1 MIQRKQSLFLLS
13 LAILSCMLL
22 FLPNSTIK
30 VNDLS
35 LTLSL
40 APNSEIPTTIGFSA
54 AIAINF
60 LILILSFVCIF
71 LYKKRNLQLNIC
83 YTLITLALV
92 LLLML
97 LFCPFTSNTES
108 MSIIKSYYPPIFSTI
123 MMLDAFIAAKL
134 IKKDIELLKSA
145 DRIR

>member
-22 FLPNSTIK
+22 FLPNVTITT
-30 VNDLS
+30 NGLS
-35 LTLSL
+35 HALSL

-54 AIAINF
+54 AIAVNF
-60 LILILSFVCIF
+60 LILVLSFVCIF
-71 LYKKRNLQLNIC
+71 LYKKRSLQLNIC
-83 YTLITLALV
+83 YALIIFSLI

-97 LFCPFTSNTES
+97 LFCPFTKNTNPS
-108 MSIIKSYYPPIFSTI
+108 DILKSYYPPIFSAI

>member
-13 LAILSCMLL
+13 LAILSCMLM
-22 FLPNSTIK
+22 FLPNSTITA
-30 VNDLS
+30 NGTS
-35 LTLSL
+35 HSLSL
-40 APNSEIPTTIGFSA
+40 APNNEIPTTLGFSA

-60 LILILSFVCIF
+60 LILILSFACIF
-71 LYKKRNLQLNIC
+71 LYKKRALQVNIC
-83 YTLITLALV
+83 YTLIISALV

-97 LFCPFTSNTES
+97 LLCPFAETREAS
-108 MSIIKSYYPPIFSTI
+108 SITRSYYAPIFSAI

-134 IKKDIELLKSA
+134 IKKDLELLKSD